1 MLRIADALAA
11 AAIAALLA
19 LPPGPAAGEVLHLTT
34 EQYAPF
40 NFDQDG
46 EIKGL
51 GADQVREIMR
61 RSGIAYDMELLP
73 WSRAIGLAREKP
85 LTCVFTTAHTVD
97 PSAQFKWVEP
107 FLVELPLLVR
117 AHRTGGDTNQT
128 PSVERQRG

>member
-19 LPPGPAAGEVLHLTT
+19 LPPGPAAGEVLHLPT

-61 RSGIAYDMELLP
+61 RSGLAYDMELLP
-73 WSRAIGLAREKP
+73 WSRAIGLARAGSDARRVWKECCS
-85 LTCVFTTAHTVD
+85 TC
-97 PSAQFKWVEP
+97 S
-107 FLVELPLLVR
+107 
-117 AHRTGGDTNQT
+117 
-128 PSVERQRG
+128 SRGWPYP

>member
-61 RSGIAYDMELLP
+61 RSGLAYDMELLP
-73 WSRAIGLAREKP
+73 WSRAIGLPRAGP
-85 LTCVFTTAHTVD
+85 MPCVFTTAHT
-97 PSAQFKWVEP
+97 
-107 FLVELPLLVR
+107 L
-117 AHRTGGDTNQT
+117 HRNADRKTSRKGK
-128 PSVERQRG
+128 

>member
-46 EIKGL
+46 EIRGL

-61 RSGIAYDMELLP
+61 RSGLAYDMELLP
-73 WSRAIGLAREKP
+73 WSRAIGLARERP
-85 LTCVFTTAHTVD
+85 MTCVFTTAHTVD
-97 PSAQFKWVEP
+97 RNAQFKRSEERRVGKECASSVD
-107 FLVELPLLVR
+107 L
-117 AHRTGGDTNQT
+117 GG
-128 PSVERQRG
+128 RRIIKKKK